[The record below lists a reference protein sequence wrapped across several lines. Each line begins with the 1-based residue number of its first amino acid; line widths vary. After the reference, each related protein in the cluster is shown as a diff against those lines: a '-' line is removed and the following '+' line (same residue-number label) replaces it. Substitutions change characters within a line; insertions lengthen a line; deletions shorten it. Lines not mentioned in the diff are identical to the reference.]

1 MAIVIKDGNNSSL
14 NLKATYNASTNEYT
28 PHHIVDSIVAISG
41 FVHVQSG
48 LIGATGTLAVSGDF
62 PSGIQ
67 YQIGETLSADN
78 YGNISLFEKPDGSL
92 SGLKQTTSGSLFVV
106 NKYNDIDTIFSNVV
120 TIESESDVDVLSAP
134 SNTSKRHFITSITAS
149 NASTTGTICT
159 FKSNSVNLFSSFL
172 ADQGGGVAQT
182 FTTPIVCPTGKSF
195 TAALGTA
202 TQSVIISV
210 QGYTE

>member
-14 NLKATYNASTNEYT
+14 NLKATYDAGENEYT

-48 LIGATGTLAVSGDF
+48 LIDTTGTLAVSGDF
-62 PSGIQ
+62 PSGVQ
-67 YQIGETLSADN
+67 YGIGDSLSANN
-78 YGNISLFEKPDGSL
+78 YGTISLFERPDGTL
-92 SGLKQTTSGSLFVV
+92 SGLRQTTSGSLFVV
-106 NKYNDIDTIFSNVV
+106 NKHNDIDTIFSNVV
-120 TIESESDVDVLSAP
+120 TIESDSDSDILVAP
-134 SNTSKRHFITSITAS
+134 SDTSKRHFVTSITAS
-149 NASTTGTICT
+149 NASATGTVCT
-159 FKSNSVNLFSSFL
+159 FKANSVNLFSSFL
-172 ADQGGGVAQT
+172 ADQGGGVAQS
-182 FTTPIVCPTGKSF
+182 FTTPIVCPTGKSL